1 MKKEKEKASNKKSSM
16 KNRTIPADELMKT
29 NPSLWKALV
38 QYRQTVKG
46 YKEKSLSELTA
57 RELRQLS
64 IQMLNECLPQTEDY
78 SVITLTY

>member
-1 MKKEKEKASNKKSSM
+1 MRKEEIPKRKLSM
-16 KNRTIPADELMKT
+16 KNRTIPADELMKA

-57 RELRQLS
+57 KELRQLS
-64 IQMLNECLPQTEDY
+64 IQMLNECLPQTEEY
-78 SVITLTY
+78 SVVTLAF